1 MSDDL
6 GRLNILGNNNQF
18 SDPSFDRLSR
28 FVCALSQ
35 FTSVF
40 SDLKY
45 LVGFVHGLFRD
56 LESYI
61 HRFLSHLA
69 SHLIGLKK
77 PRRLWGSN
85 KVSTKRTARENQH

>member
-6 GRLNILGNNNQF
+6 GRLNILSNNNQF
-18 SDPSFDRLSR
+18 SDPSFDRLGR

-35 FTSVF
+35 LTSIF
-40 SDLKY
+40 CDLEN
-45 LVGFVHGLFRD
+45 LVGFVNGLFRN

-77 PRRLWGSN
+77 SRRPWGSN
-85 KVSTKRTARENQH
+85 KVSTTQMARENQH